1 MIPDGEYT
9 AVVDRLEETLAV
21 LEVTADDDLYEVV
34 VDEETLPADGR
45 HSDAVLEITVRDGDV
60 VAVVHDAE
68 ATDERQERAQ
78 DRFDNLSKRP
88 PHSDEGGNE

>member
-21 LEVTADDDLYEVV
+21 LEVSSEDKLYEVV